1 MGNLLDRFFDWIDS
15 WFDDL
20 DNEELDD
27 YGYEKDG
34 DVCEG
39 ESEGGKGS
47 EQAHCANPQGDDET
61 GNC

>member
-15 WFDDL
+15 WFDSL

-27 YGYEKDG
+27 YGYEEYDAEQKAQEQREAEG
-34 DVCEG
+34 DQRP
-39 ESEGGKGS
+39 KG
-47 EQAHCANPQGDDET
+47 DET